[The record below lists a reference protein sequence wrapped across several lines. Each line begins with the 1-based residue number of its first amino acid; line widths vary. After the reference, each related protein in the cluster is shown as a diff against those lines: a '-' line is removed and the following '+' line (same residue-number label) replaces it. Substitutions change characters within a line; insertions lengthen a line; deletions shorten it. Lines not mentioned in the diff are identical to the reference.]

1 MLASALSCLLLIVA
15 GVGRRGREG
24 VLVRVSLFEEVLPK
38 GSVIQVLRPQECL
51 ACAIPSG
58 KLLPGRGGGRLGPPR
73 WPLRALHL
81 APTVGSTLKPPA
93 LGSAFGNCDL
103 TGPVPH
109 PHPQRIPGREKN
121 KQTQRC
127 PKFEGDGRMG
137 ETLGPP
143 VTCEAGG
150 APLHCLSPLPA
161 SGHHC

>member
-1 MLASALSCLLLIVA
+1 M
-15 GVGRRGREG
+15 
-24 VLVRVSLFEEVLPK
+24 LVRVSLFEEVLPK

-81 APTVGSTLKPPA
+81 APTVGSTLKPPV

-121 KQTQRC
+121 KPRAVLNLRGMGGWVRHWDHRSCVRQAEHRYTALAHCQPQGITADWGCAFSGSFLLQRALL
-127 PKFEGDGRMG
+127 R
-137 ETLGPP
+137 L
-143 VTCEAGG
+143 A
-150 APLHCLSPLPA
+150 
-161 SGHHC
+161 